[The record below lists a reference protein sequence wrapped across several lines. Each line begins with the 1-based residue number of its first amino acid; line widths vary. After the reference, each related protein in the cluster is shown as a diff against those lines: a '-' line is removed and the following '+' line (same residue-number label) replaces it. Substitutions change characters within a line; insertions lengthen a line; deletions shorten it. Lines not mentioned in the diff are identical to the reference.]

1 MNYHLRRCEL
11 AHIVHTRRLLTLE
24 LLPLTLSPA
33 ALLLSLSHT
42 HTHTHTHT
50 SSPPSSP
57 TSSVQLP
64 VVIGGSYRIDEF
76 VKTSSIAAPASDES
90 IARLLNQA
98 TFGATRKEVDA
109 LKVNMAAR
117 SDITDATT
125 REAAVF
131 KDWVKAQFALPASL
145 HRAYFRRRSNPRLF
159 QGLVMPTGSNRAPCA
174 SGSRWQR
181 YAFSDSDREKILIVQ
196 ASTSTVGSSPVVT
209 LSVDGKL
216 RSVVAKAD
224 FNLQPALTDGTATSF
239 LICNTQMGEGS
250 SWMGVHEWV
259 GGTMM
264 LSSNT
269 ASCGPDRVAGGPGKH
284 HKVAGSHTAINPA
297 IAFIASAIST
307 AVAPTASL
315 QVFQSGEIVLD
326 KIAASWGDGAGG
338 DDVILKSVTGV
349 VCKAGLDHIQTSSD
363 GRLFRR
369 DYRME
374 MVENTLAA
382 PADSSKAIRSGKT
395 MSGTC
400 PSVPPTFVNR
410 QTCVQRPSW

>member
-1 MNYHLRRCEL
+1 
-11 AHIVHTRRLLTLE
+11 
-24 LLPLTLSPA
+24 
-33 ALLLSLSHT
+33 
-42 HTHTHTHT
+42 
-50 SSPPSSP
+50 
-57 TSSVQLP
+57 VQLP
-64 VVIGGSYRIDEF
+64 VIIGESYRIDEF
-76 VKTSSIAAPASDES
+76 IQTSSIAAPASDES

-98 TFGATRKEVDA
+98 TFGATQKEVDA

-117 SDITDATT
+117 SDIADATA

-131 KDWVKAQFALPASL
+131 KDWVEAQFALPASL

-159 QGLVMPTGSNRAPCA
+159 KGLVVPTGSNRAPCA

-181 YAFSDSDREKILIVQ
+181 YAFSDSDREKVLIVQ
-196 ASTSTVGSSPVVT
+196 ASTSTVGSFPVVT

-216 RSVVAKAD
+216 RSVVATAD

-239 LICNTQMGEGS
+239 LICNAQLGEGGN
-250 SWMGVHEWV
+250 WMGVHEWV
-259 GGTMM
+259 GGTLV

-269 ASCGPDRVAGGPGKH
+269 ANCATANQV
-284 HKVAGSHTAINPA
+284 TAINPA

-307 AVAPTASL
+307 AVPPTASL
-315 QVFQSGEIVLD
+315 QVFQSGEIVLE

-374 MVENTLAA
+374 MVGNTLAA
-382 PADSSKAIRSGKT
+382 PADSSKAIRSGRT

-410 QTCVQRPSW
+410 KTCVQRPSW